1 MLNAA
6 LGNGSGSNG
15 VTYVTMTCSRGH
27 MSGSSKERSEVF
39 QKKPPLLLPILGLMG
54 PNSFV
59 SVFIFFAKT
68 KYASSASSCVSNVL
82 SRFIHIFRY
91 LSALT
96 SLSAAYH
103 SPEDRCRSDIA
114 RFLPLRPVTLETS
127 RRQAVRIS
135 LYSSSSREEL
145 EELRS
150 IFGRNE
156 VRVSGLGRDCFFGSG
171 AGLGAGFGSD
181 FFFSGAA
188 LGSGAFFGG
197 AAAFG
202 VGGDFGREL
211 VFFDEDD
218 FSAFSV
224 LEDLSD
230 LSVLEDFSAFG
241 GADDAVFTG
250 AADLEVVL
258 DVVGLDGDG
267 GGLISG
273 CALLALNCS
282 RGLGHAPMGF
292 GGSSTGGGAFLVLGV
307 FAGVFGSGL
316 GFDDAAATA
325 FGGAPLLPVATGG
338 GVGASAGKAAS
349 PKSCRA
355 RSFTLGNM
363 VCVCMYV

>member
-1 MLNAA
+1 
-6 LGNGSGSNG
+6 
-15 VTYVTMTCSRGH
+15 
-27 MSGSSKERSEVF
+27 
-39 QKKPPLLLPILGLMG
+39 MG

-59 SVFIFFAKT
+59 SVFIFLANT

-96 SLSAAYH
+96 SFSAAYH

-127 RRQAVRIS
+127 RRQAVRRS

-156 VRVSGLGRDCFFGSG
+156 VRVSGLGRDCFLGSGAGLG

-181 FFFSGAA
+181 FFFGGAA
-188 LGSGAFFGG
+188 LGSGAFLGG

-211 VFFDEDD
+211 VFFDEED

-224 LEDLSD
+224 LVDFSD

-241 GADDAVFTG
+241 GADDAGFDG
-250 AADLEVVL
+250 AVDL
-258 DVVGLDGDG
+258 DVVFDVVGFDGDG
-267 GGLISG
+267 GGLIPG

-282 RGLGHAPMGF
+282 RGLGQAPIGF
-292 GGSSTGGGAFLVLGV
+292 GGSSTGGGAFLVLET
-307 FAGVFGSGL
+307 FAGVFGSRL

-325 FGGAPLLPVATGG
+325 FGGTPLLPVATGG

-363 VCVCMYV
+363 ACVYMCMCERERDRGGRAWIKNTPN